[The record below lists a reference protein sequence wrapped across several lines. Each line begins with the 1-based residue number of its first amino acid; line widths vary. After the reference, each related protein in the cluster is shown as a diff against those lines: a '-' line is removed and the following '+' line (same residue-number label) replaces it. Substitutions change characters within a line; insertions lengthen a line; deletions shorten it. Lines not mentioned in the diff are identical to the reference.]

1 MISVDTM
8 EVILR
13 TVPGYFLFAA
23 LAFFIFSWINKKPVL
38 SMVGEII
45 LIVVGILA
53 LVVMLFGYVP
63 SPKTEG
69 MNAEHL
75 KVVINMLLFFTLV
88 GLLSAISLF
97 IRFIRKSQFAPLL
110 VVIFILSIILFFN
123 ATRLSKIK
131 FELNRPTTTILDSIR
146 Q

>member
-23 LAFFIFSWINKKPVL
+23 LGFFIFSWVNKKPVL

-53 LVVMLFGYVP
+53 LVVMLCGYVP
-63 SPKTEG
+63 SPNTEG

-75 KVVINMLLFFTLV
+75 KIVINMLLLFSLIGF
-88 GLLSAISLF
+88 LSAISLF
-97 IRFIRKSQFAPLL
+97 IRFIRKNQFAPLL

-131 FELNRPTTTILDSIR
+131 FELNRPNTTVLDSIR

>member
-1 MISVDTM
+1 MISVDSM

-38 SMVGEII
+38 SLVGEII
-45 LIVVGILA
+45 LIVAGILS
-53 LVVMLFGYVP
+53 LVVILCSYIP
-63 SPKTEG
+63 SPNTEG

-75 KVVINMLLFFTLV
+75 KSVINMMLLFCAI
-88 GLLSAISLF
+88 GLLSIISLL
-97 IRFIRKSQFAPLL
+97 IRYFRKKQFSPLL

>member
-1 MISVDTM
+1 MISVDSM

-38 SMVGEII
+38 SLMGEII
-45 LIVVGILA
+45 LIVAGIFA
-53 LVVMLFGYVP
+53 LVVLLCGYIP
-63 SPKTEG
+63 SPYSEG
-69 MNAEHL
+69 MNSDHL
-75 KVVINMLLFFTLV
+75 RSVINMMLLFCTIGF
-88 GLLSAISLF
+88 LSIISLL
-97 IRFIRKSQFAPLL
+97 IRYIRKKQFAPLL

-146 Q
+146 H

>member
-23 LAFFIFSWINKKPVL
+23 LGFFIFSWINKKPIL

-53 LVVMLFGYVP
+53 LVVMLCGYVP

-69 MNAEHL
+69 MNGEHL
-75 KVVINMLLFFTLV
+75 KLVINMLLFFTLI
-88 GLLSAISLF
+88 GLLSAISLL
-97 IRFIRKSQFAPLL
+97 IRFIRKKQFAPLL

-131 FELNRPTTTILDSIR
+131 FELNRPTTIILDSIR

>member
-23 LAFFIFSWINKKPVL
+23 LGFFIFSWINKKPNL

-53 LVVMLFGYVP
+53 LVIMLCGYVP
-63 SPKTEG
+63 SPNTEG

-75 KVVINMLLFFTLV
+75 KLVINMLLFFTLI
-88 GLLSAISLF
+88 GLLSAISLL
-97 IRFIRKSQFAPLL
+97 IRFISKKQFAPLL
-110 VVIFILSIILFFN
+110 VAIFILSMILFFN
-123 ATRLSKIK
+123 ATRLSKVK